1 MRFTIEQRFPGPLGA
16 VEAAYLDP
24 HFLEEMGR
32 LPKLGRP
39 RLLDQTEEGDTV
51 GRRIHYTFAGD
62 LSPAVTAVVDP
73 DKLSWVE
80 ESTLDRRTHRTTF
93 RIVPDHYGRRLACS
107 GTFVLL
113 PDANGTRRVTEG
125 DIEVRFA
132 LVGGRVERAIVSG
145 LQEHAGLEEK
155 VMAAWLTQAEG

>member
-1 MRFTIEQRFPGPLGA
+1 MRFAIEQRFPAPLEA

-24 HFLEEMGR
+24 GFLEELGR

-39 RLLDQTEEGDTV
+39 RLLDQTGEGDTV
-51 GRRIHYTFAGD
+51 RRRIHYTFAGH

-73 DKLSWVE
+73 DKLTWVE
-80 ESTLDRRTHRTTF
+80 ESTLDRRTHRTIF

-107 GTFVLL
+107 GTFVLT
-113 PDANGTRRVTEG
+113 PDGEGTRRVTEG
-125 DIEVRFA
+125 DVEVRFA

-145 LQEHAGLEEK
+145 LREHAELEER
-155 VMAAWLTQAEG
+155 VMVEWLTQAEG